1 MFRVSMYRRTDTG
14 FSVSVR
20 MENAAFPFGSRM
32 ESEKDVSLFPT
43 VPGEVLTEN
52 GNHGS
57 GEDVL

>member
-14 FSVSVR
+14 FSVSIR
-20 MENAAFPFGSRM
+20 MENAASPFGCRM
-32 ESEKDVSLFPT
+32 KSGKDVSVFPDS
-43 VPGEVLTEN
+43 GEVLTEN